1 MKLPKFIS
9 ITIITMFALWASNAK
24 AIVIEQFTEINFSLI
39 AAQQVILTPGVLED
53 TIKTSKITNK
63 ALLNYLATAIN
74 TNWPAG
80 AQLALRGSDIYVVD
94 KTGTNAVFDLTVGMN
109 VGDSNVVYFSV
120 DYDATLT
127 YSDKSESIK
136 KKNEPPLSRTATQF
150 GKIFFHLFNE
160 QNGITNTD
168 LCFDGLNV
176 IESHFTTIV
185 TPNNIT
191 LHHNTSEKAQVTGDG
206 TFNLEWT
213 VIKGEVNS
221 SSEGNSVLGGPGPQ
235 PLIIPEP

>member
-39 AAQQVILTPGVLED
+39 AAQQVILTPRVLED

-120 DYDATLT
+120 DYDATLF
-127 YSDKSESIK
+127 SEKESLK
-136 KKNEPPLSRTATQF
+136 TNEPVVSGTSTQF
-150 GKIFFHLFNE
+150 GKVFFHLFNE

-185 TPNNIT
+185 TTSNIT
-191 LHHNTSEKAQVTGDG
+191 RHYNTSEKAQVTGDG

>member
-9 ITIITMFALWASNAK
+9 ITIVTMFALWASNAK

-39 AAQQVILTPGVLED
+39 AAQQVILTPRVLED

-136 KKNEPPLSRTATQF
+136 KKMNRRFPGRQLNSGRFSFISSMNRMESPTRTF
-150 GKIFFHLFNE
+150 
-160 QNGITNTD
+160 
-168 LCFDGLNV
+168 
-176 IESHFTTIV
+176 
-185 TPNNIT
+185 
-191 LHHNTSEKAQVTGDG
+191 
-206 TFNLEWT
+206 
-213 VIKGEVNS
+213 
-221 SSEGNSVLGGPGPQ
+221 VLMVSM
-235 PLIIPEP
+235 